1 MDGLD
6 RKCCDAA
13 RPSGFGL
20 DLRRQSNEQHGQ
32 IFDRE
37 EKWGTIKQNGSLRVL
52 RCEMSLWARA
62 RTSWAKFML
71 PFSFASHYQRRVLR
85 WKALISSARRG
96 RRHKVHTRAQN
107 MVAVIIMA
115 QMGSLP
121 CLILYF
127 ELHGGR
133 KYAEHLTSAYKTAT
147 LSPQMSRTVKNG
159 VRDLRFYI

>member
-1 MDGLD
+1 MNNTDRFLTGKKNEAPLSKTGLYESS
-6 RKCCDAA
+6 DA
-13 RPSGFGL
+13 RCPSE
-20 DLRRQSNEQHGQ
+20 R
-32 IFDRE
+32 
-37 EKWGTIKQNGSLRVL
+37 
-52 RCEMSLWARA
+52 ARA

-147 LSPQMSRTVKNG
+147 LSPQMSRTVKKWG
-159 VRDLRFYI
+159 TRLEVLYLDWWTCVL